1 MCLAMEQRFDCF
13 ESNEDYFLATL
24 SNPRFKFPFFRNKDT
39 KEFARNLLIQKVCEK
54 LDTNE
59 ETNSLEFNSTSD
71 DSGNQKSFAT
81 AMQKVINKNQKKNIG
96 NTKGKGDTLKD
107 DIIEIIDT
115 YCNLPQTATNVCFS
129 FWKQK
134 KETGNKIWV
143 ALSELASFYLTP
155 PPSSTEC
162 ERLFSTAGDILTPS
176 RSCLEPAIAE
186 KLLFLRENF
195 PKIHFK
201 Y

>member
-134 KETGNKIWV
+134 KETGNKIWF

-155 PPSSTEC
+155 PPSSKAQW
-162 ERLFSTAGDILTPS
+162 L
-176 RSCLEPAIAE
+176 
-186 KLLFLRENF
+186 K
-195 PKIHFK
+195 
-201 Y
+201 

>member
-1 MCLAMEQRFDCF
+1 MSVALKESME
-13 ESNEDYFLATL
+13 YGY
-24 SNPRFKFPFFRNKDT
+24 P
-39 KEFARNLLIQKVCEK
+39 IQGE
-54 LDTNE
+54 
-59 ETNSLEFNSTSD
+59 
-71 DSGNQKSFAT
+71 SFAT
-81 AMQKVINKNQKKNIG
+81 AMQKIINKNQKNNIG
-96 NTKGKGDTLKD
+96 NVKGKRDTLRD
-107 DIIEIIDT
+107 NIIEIIDT
-115 YCNLPQTATNVCFS
+115 YCNSPQTATNVCFS

-134 KETGNKIWV
+134 KESGNKIWV

-162 ERLFSTAGDILTPS
+162 ERLFSTAGDILIPS